1 MIALIKRLQMEKKLP
16 IPDRIKTFYNFST
29 IRKYLL
35 ITKLNVADGFQMI
48 LDDIVILI
56 FFSYNLNFM
65 RAIKHKSLQDITSIL
80 KKY

>member
-1 MIALIKRLQMEKKLP
+1 MEKKLP

-48 LDDIVILI
+48 LDDIVIFIFLFITLI
-56 FFSYNLNFM
+56 L
-65 RAIKHKSLQDITSIL
+65 
-80 KKY
+80 